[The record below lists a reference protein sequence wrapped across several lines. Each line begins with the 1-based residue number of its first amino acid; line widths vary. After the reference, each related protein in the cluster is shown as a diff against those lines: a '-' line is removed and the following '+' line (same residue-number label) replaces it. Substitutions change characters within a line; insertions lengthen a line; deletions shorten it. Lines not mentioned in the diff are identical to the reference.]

1 MKQRERTLSENGSL
15 SLSCFSMFFTMISSG
30 NPQTNRFMRLKG
42 IENMSNL
49 QKPESKKPSSLLG
62 RQPMEMRL
70 RALLVFTVCSVLALV
85 VVGRLFYLQVI
96 KHTHYKKLVLEQ
108 MLYETEITAARG
120 SITDRNGI
128 TLAANYTT
136 ERVFIDP
143 AYIAKADDPEEVREL
158 ISEKLA
164 EILELEYDFV
174 YAEASKSKYRDRTIK
189 KNVDKEITDKI
200 RSFMLEYQ
208 DVQFS
213 ESDDTVKLSMMI
225 HFAESTTRVYP
236 FGTLAS
242 HVIGF
247 CGNDGGLYGLE
258 YQYNSALSGT
268 SGKIMT
274 AQNGNHGS
282 MPYNYETYIDAENGA
297 NLVTTLDYNIQSYL
311 EKHLAEA
318 AIEGG
323 SKDRSCGIIM
333 NVKTG
338 EIYAMA
344 TYPYF
349 DLNHPRELPDYYDE
363 ILEDYANLYGADST
377 KYLTLKSELLFR
389 NWTNKCLTDTYEP
402 GSTSKIFTTSM
413 SLEEGLASLSD
424 TFTCTGGYMVSGW
437 HKPIQCHKRTGHG
450 VLDFAGALQQ
460 SCNPAMMQLAER
472 IGVTTY
478 GRYFQ
483 AFGLSSKTGIDLPG
497 EANSIYKPS
506 ENMSG
511 VDLAVYSFGQRYNV
525 TAIQQI
531 AAVAAVANGGTMVV
545 PHIVK
550 EIVDDNGNVLAN
562 FGTTAVR
569 QVVSKETAATISKI
583 LADGVSGDGGA
594 KNAYVQGYSVAAKTG
609 TTEKGTTGNKRIA
622 STVAYAPADDPEII
636 CIVIV
641 DEPTLGSR
649 YGSTNAAPYV
659 SKILADVLPYL
670 GIEPKYTD
678 EELAKLEI
686 KLPNYRGLSLN
697 EAIMRL
703 SEAGL
708 SYEIV
713 GTGTSVI
720 NQVPPASSTM
730 SKDNGVV
737 ILYTSEA
744 VSEKNAAVPNVI
756 GMTAAQANK
765 ALANAGFNIHLEG
778 ALNGSGAV
786 VMSQSIEAGTLA
798 PKGTVIT
805 VDIRHTNFTD

>member
-1 MKQRERTLSENGSL
+1 
-15 SLSCFSMFFTMISSG
+15 
-30 NPQTNRFMRLKG
+30 
-42 IENMSNL
+42 MSNSN
-49 QKPESKKPSSLLG
+49 KPESSKPSSILG
-62 RQPMEMRL
+62 RQSTEMRL
-70 RALLVFTVCSVLALV
+70 RALTVFFVCSVLALV
-85 VVGRLFYLQVI
+85 VVGRIFYLQVI
-96 KHTHYKKLVLEQ
+96 RHTNYKKLVLEQ

-120 SITDRNGI
+120 AITDRNGV

-143 AYIAKADDPEEVREL
+143 AYIAKADDPEAVREL
-158 ISEKLA
+158 ISEKLSQ
-164 EILELEYDFV
+164 ILELEYDFV
-174 YAEASKSKYRDRTIK
+174 YKEASKSKYRDRTIK
-189 KNVDKEITDKI
+189 KNVDKEITNKI
-200 RSFMLEYQ
+200 REFILEYQ
-208 DVQFS
+208 DVEFS
-213 ESDDTVKLSMMI
+213 STDDDVKLSKMI
-225 HFAESTTRVYP
+225 YFAGSTTRVYP
-236 FGTLAS
+236 FDSLAS

-258 YQYNSALSGT
+258 YQYNSVLSGT
-268 SGKIMT
+268 SGKIMA
-274 AQNGNHGS
+274 AQNGSHGS

-311 EKHLAEA
+311 EKHLEEA
-318 AIEGG
+318 ALNSECE
-323 SKDRSCGIIM
+323 SRACGVVM

-349 DLNHPRELPDYYDE
+349 NLNDPRVLPDYYDE
-363 ILEDYANLYGADST
+363 ILEDYAKLYGEDST
-377 KYLTLKSELLFR
+377 KYLSFKSELLFR

-402 GSTSKIFTTSM
+402 GSTSKIFTTSI

-424 TFTCTGGYMVSGW
+424 TFECTGGYLVSGW
-437 HKPIQCHKRTGHG
+437 HKPIQCHQRAGHG

-472 IGVTTY
+472 IGISTY
-478 GRYFQ
+478 GEYFK
-483 AFGLSSKTGIDLPG
+483 AFGLDSKTGIDLPG
-497 EANSIYKPS
+497 EASSIYKTP

-525 TAIQQI
+525 TAVQQI

-545 PHIVK
+545 PHVVK
-550 EIVDDNGNVLAN
+550 EIVDDDGNVIAS

-569 QVVSKETAATISKI
+569 QVISEETASTISKI

-609 TTEKGTTGNKRIA
+609 TTEKGTSGDKRIA
-622 STVAYAPADDPEII
+622 STVAYAPADDPEVI

-641 DEPTLGSR
+641 DEPTKGSR
-649 YGSTNAAPYV
+649 YGSTAAAPYV

-670 GIEPKYTD
+670 GIEPEYTD

-686 KLPNYRGLSLN
+686 SLPNYRGMSLD

-703 SEAGL
+703 SEAGIT
-708 SYEIV
+708 YEIV
-713 GTGTSVI
+713 GSGSSVI
-720 NQVPPASSTM
+720 DQVPPSKSTL
-730 SKDNGVV
+730 SKDNGIV
-737 ILYTSEA
+737 ILYTSETAEEKTA
-744 VSEKNAAVPNVI
+744 VVPNII

-786 VMSQSIEAGTLA
+786 VLYQSLEPGTVA

>member
-1 MKQRERTLSENGSL
+1 
-15 SLSCFSMFFTMISSG
+15 
-30 NPQTNRFMRLKG
+30 
-42 IENMSNL
+42 MSDFH
-49 QKPESKKPSSLLG
+49 KPESSKPASLLG
-62 RQPMEMRL
+62 RQSTQMRL
-70 RALLVFTVCSVLALV
+70 RALVVFSICSVLALV
-85 VVGRLFYLQVI
+85 VVGRIFYLQVI
-96 KHTHYKKLVLEQ
+96 RHTNYKKLVLEQ
-108 MLYETEITAARG
+108 MLYETEISAARG
-120 SITDRNGI
+120 TITDRNGVI
-128 TLAANYTT
+128 LASNYTT

-143 AYIAKADDPEEVREL
+143 AYIAKADNPESVRKL

-174 YAEASKSKYRDRTIK
+174 YGEASKSKYRDRTIK
-189 KNVDKEITDKI
+189 KNVDKEITNQI
-200 RSFMLEYQ
+200 REFILEYK
-208 DVQFS
+208 DVSFCETDNS
-213 ESDDTVKLSMMI
+213 VKLSKMI
-225 HFAESTTRVYP
+225 YFAESTTRVYP
-236 FGTLAS
+236 FDTLAA

-258 YQYNSALSGT
+258 YQYNQVLSGT

-274 AQNGNHGS
+274 AQNGSHGS

-311 EKHLAEA
+311 EKYLEEA
-318 AIEGG
+318 AIESGCE
-323 SKDRSCGIIM
+323 SRACGIIM
-333 NVKTG
+333 NIKTG

-349 DLNHPRELPDYYDE
+349 DLNNPRVLPDYYND
-363 ILEDYANLYGADST
+363 ILEDYAKLYGADST
-377 KYLTLKSELLFR
+377 KYLSLKSELLFR

-413 SLEEGLASLSD
+413 ALEEGLASLSD
-424 TFTCTGGYMVSGW
+424 TFACTGGYLVSGW

-472 IGVTTY
+472 IGISTY
-478 GRYFQ
+478 GQYFK
-483 AFGLSSKTGIDLPG
+483 AFGLDSKTGIDLPG
-497 EANSIYKPS
+497 EASSIYTPAES
-506 ENMSG
+506 MSG

-531 AAVAAVANGGTMVV
+531 VAVAAVANGGTMVV
-545 PHIVK
+545 PHVVK
-550 EIVDDNGNVLAN
+550 EIVDDNNNVLAS
-562 FGTTAVR
+562 FGTTAIR
-569 QVVSKETAATISKI
+569 QVISTETASTISKI

-609 TTEKGTTGNKRIA
+609 TTEKGTSGDKRIA
-622 STVAYAPADDPEII
+622 STVAYAPADDPEVI

-641 DEPTLGSR
+641 DEPTIGSR
-649 YGSTNAAPYV
+649 YGSTAAAPYV

-670 GIEPKYTD
+670 GIEPEYTD

-686 KLPNYRGLSLN
+686 SLPNYRGLSLD

-703 SEAGL
+703 SESGL

-713 GTGTSVI
+713 GTGTSVMDQI
-720 NQVPPASSTM
+720 PPAKSTL
-730 SKDNGVV
+730 SKDNGLV
-737 ILYTSEA
+737 ILYTSEITE
-744 VSEKNAAVPNVI
+744 EKNAVVPNII

-778 ALNGSGAV
+778 ALNGSGAT
-786 VMSQSIEAGTLA
+786 VMSQSIAAGTVA

-805 VDIRHTNFTD
+805 VDIRHTEFTD

>member
-1 MKQRERTLSENGSL
+1 
-15 SLSCFSMFFTMISSG
+15 
-30 NPQTNRFMRLKG
+30 MRLKG
-42 IENMSNL
+42 IENMSNTH
-49 QKPESKKPSSLLG
+49 KPESSKPASLLG
-62 RQPMEMRL
+62 RQSAEMKL
-70 RALLVFTVCSVLALV
+70 RALTVFFVCSVLALV
-85 VVGRLFYLQVI
+85 VIGRIFYLQVI
-96 KHTHYKKLVLEQ
+96 RHTNYKKLVLEQ

-120 SITDRNGI
+120 SITDRNGV

-143 AYIAKADDPEEVREL
+143 AYIAKSDNPEEVREL
-158 ISEKLA
+158 IAKKLSK
-164 EILELEYDFV
+164 ILDLEYDFV
-174 YAEASKSKYRDRTIK
+174 YAEANKSKYRDRTIK
-189 KNVDKEITDKI
+189 KNVEKEITNKI
-200 RSFMLEYQ
+200 REFILEYQ
-208 DVQFS
+208 DVSFS
-213 ESDDTVKLSMMI
+213 ETDKTVKLSKMI
-225 HFAESTTRVYP
+225 YFAESTTRVYP
-236 FGTLAS
+236 FDTLAA

-258 YQYNSALSGT
+258 YQYNQVLSGT

-311 EKHLAEA
+311 EKYLEEA
-318 AIEGG
+318 ALESGCE
-323 SKDRSCGIIM
+323 SRACGIVM

-349 DLNHPRELPDYYDE
+349 NLNNPRVLPDYYDE
-363 ILEDYANLYGADST
+363 ILSDYATLYGADST
-377 KYLTLKSELLFR
+377 QYLSFKSELLFR

-402 GSTSKIFTTSM
+402 GSTSKIFTTSIA
-413 SLEEGLASLSD
+413 LEENLASLSN
-424 TFTCTGGYMVSGW
+424 TFLCPGYHYVDGW
-437 HKPIQCHKRTGHG
+437 NKPIKCHKTTGHG
-450 VLDFAGALQQ
+450 MLDFAGALQQ
-460 SCNPAMMQLAER
+460 SCNPAMMQLAKL
-472 IGVTTY
+472 IGISTY
-478 GRYFQ
+478 GEYFK
-483 AFGLSSKTGIDLPG
+483 AFGLDSKTGIDLPG
-497 EANSIYKPS
+497 EANSIYKTP

-525 TAIQQI
+525 TAVQQI
-531 AAVAAVANGGTMVV
+531 AAVAAVANDGTMVV

-550 EIVDDNGNVLAN
+550 EIVDDDGNVIAS

-569 QVVSKETAATISKI
+569 QVISKETANTISKI

-622 STVAYAPADDPEII
+622 STVAYAPADDPEVI

-641 DEPTLGSR
+641 DEPTIGSR
-649 YGSTNAAPYV
+649 YGSTAAAPFV

-670 GIEPKYTD
+670 GIEPQYTD
-678 EELAKLEI
+678 EELATLEI
-686 KLPNYRGLSLN
+686 NLPNYRGLSVN

-708 SYEIV
+708 RYTIV
-713 GTGTSVI
+713 GTGSSVI
-720 NQVPPASSTM
+720 NQVPPSKSM
-730 SKDNGVV
+730 ISKDNGLV
-737 ILYTSEA
+737 ILYTSETA
-744 VSEKNAAVPNVI
+744 EEKTAIVPNVI
-756 GMTAAQANK
+756 GKTAAQANE
-765 ALANAGFNIHLEG
+765 ALTDAGFNIHLEG
-778 ALNGSGAV
+778 ALNGSGAI
-786 VMSQSIEAGTLA
+786 VMYQSIEAGTTA
-798 PKGTVIT
+798 PLGTVIT

>member
-1 MKQRERTLSENGSL
+1 
-15 SLSCFSMFFTMISSG
+15 
-30 NPQTNRFMRLKG
+30 MRLKG
-42 IENMSNL
+42 IEKMSNVH
-49 QKPESKKPSSLLG
+49 KPQSSKPASLLG
-62 RQPMEMRL
+62 RQPSEMKL
-70 RALLVFTVCSVLALV
+70 RALIVFTVCSVLALV
-85 VVGRLFYLQVI
+85 VIGRIFYLQVI
-96 KHTHYKKLVLEQ
+96 RHTHYKKLVLEQ
-108 MLYETEITAARG
+108 MLYETEIVGTRG
-120 SITDRNGI
+120 TITDRNGV
-128 TLAANYTT
+128 TLASNYTT

-143 AYIAKADDPEEVREL
+143 AYIAKADDPEAVRKL
-158 ISEKLA
+158 ISEKLS
-164 EILELEYDFV
+164 EILEVEYDFV
-174 YAEASKSKYRDRTIK
+174 YEEASKSKYRDRTIK

-200 RSFMLEYQ
+200 RSFMLEYK
-208 DVQFS
+208 
-213 ESDDTVKLSMMI
+213 DTVFCEKDSSVKLSMMI
-225 HFAESTTRVYP
+225 YFAESTTRVYP

-247 CGNDGGLYGLE
+247 CGSDGGLYGLE
-258 YQYNSALSGT
+258 YQYNKVLSGT

-274 AQNGNHGS
+274 AQNGSHGS

-297 NLVTTLDYNIQSYL
+297 NLVTTIDYNIQNYL
-311 EKHLAEA
+311 EKHLEEA

-323 SKDRSCGIIM
+323 SMDRSCGIIM

-349 DLNHPRELPDYYDE
+349 DLNNPREIPSYYDE
-363 ILEDYANLYGADST
+363 TLAEYAELYGENST
-377 KYLTLKSELLFR
+377 QYLTKKTEILFR
-389 NWTNKCLTDTYEP
+389 SWTNKCLTDTYEP

-424 TFTCTGGYMVSGW
+424 MFTCTGGYLVSGW

-450 VLDFAGALQQ
+450 TLDFAGALQQ

-472 IGVTTY
+472 IGTTTY
-478 GRYFQ
+478 GRYFS
-483 AFGLSSKTGIDLPG
+483 AFGLDSKTGIDLPG
-497 EANSIYKPS
+497 EASSIYTPA
-506 ENMSG
+506 ENMTG

-531 AAVAAVANGGTMVV
+531 VAVAAVANGGTMVV
-545 PHIVK
+545 PHVVK
-550 EIVDDNGNVLAN
+550 EIVDDDGNVLAS

-569 QVVSKETAATISKI
+569 QVISEETARTISKI

-609 TTEKGTTGNKRIA
+609 TTEKGTSGNKRIA
-622 STVAYAPADDPEII
+622 STVAYAPADDPEVVCII
-636 CIVIV
+636 IV
-641 DEPTLGSR
+641 DEPTKGSR

-659 SKILADVLPYL
+659 SKTLADVLPYL

-686 KLPNYRGLSLN
+686 QLPNYRGLSLD

-713 GTGTSVI
+713 GSGTSII
-720 NQVPPASSTM
+720 NQVPPAKSTL
-730 SKDNGVV
+730 SKDNGLV
-737 ILYTSEA
+737 ILYTSETA
-744 VSEKNAAVPNVI
+744 AEKNATVPNII
-756 GMTAAQANK
+756 GMTAAEANK

-778 ALNGSGAV
+778 ALNGSGAK
-786 VMSQSIEAGTLA
+786 VMSQSIEAGSVV

-805 VDIRHTNFTD
+805 VDIRHTEFTD

>member
-1 MKQRERTLSENGSL
+1 MPNSHNPGS
-15 SLSCFSMFFTMISSG
+15 S
-30 NPQTNRFMRLKG
+30 
-42 IENMSNL
+42 
-49 QKPESKKPSSLLG
+49 KPSSLFG
-62 RQPMEMRL
+62 RPSSQMRL
-70 RALLVFTVCSVLALV
+70 RALIVFTVCSVFALV
-85 VVGRLFYLQVI
+85 VIGRIFYLQVI
-96 KHTHYKKLVLEQ
+96 RHTHYKKLVLEQ

-120 SITDRNGI
+120 EITDRNGV

-143 AYIAKADDPEEVREL
+143 AYIAKADDPEYVREL
-158 ISEKLA
+158 ISEKLS
-164 EILELEYDFV
+164 EILEVEYDFV
-174 YAEASKSKYRDRTIK
+174 YAETGKSKYRDRTIK
-189 KNVDKEITDKI
+189 KNVEKEVTNKI
-200 RSFMLEYQ
+200 REFMLEYE
-208 DVQFS
+208 DVEFCAT
-213 ESDDTVKLSMMI
+213 DKDIKLSMMI
-225 HFAESTTRVYP
+225 YFAETTTRVYP
-236 FGTLAS
+236 FGSLAS

-247 CGNDGGLYGLE
+247 CGNDSGLYGLE
-258 YQYNSALSGT
+258 YQYNQALSGT
-268 SGKIMT
+268 SGKIM
-274 AQNGNHGS
+274 AAKNGKHGA

-297 NLVTTLDYNIQSYL
+297 NLVTTLDYKIQSYL
-311 EKHLAEA
+311 EKYLEEA
-318 AIEGG
+318 AIESG

-349 DLNHPRELPDYYDE
+349 DLNNPRTIPAYYDDV
-363 ILEDYANLYGADST
+363 LADYAKLYGADSA
-377 KYLTLKSELLFR
+377 KYLEKKTEILFR
-389 NWTNKCLTDTYEP
+389 SWTNKCLTDTYEP

-424 TFTCTGGYMVSGW
+424 RFTCTGGYLVQGW

-472 IGVTTY
+472 IGTTTY
-478 GRYFQ
+478 GKYFK
-483 AFGLSSKTGIDLPG
+483 AFGLDSKTGIDLPG
-497 EANSIYKPS
+497 EASSIYTPA
-506 ENMSG
+506 ENMTG

-545 PHIVK
+545 PHVVK
-550 EIVDDNGNVLAN
+550 EIVDNDGNVIAS

-569 QVVSKETAATISKI
+569 QVISEETASTISKI

-594 KNAYVQGYSVAAKTG
+594 KNAYVRGYSVAAKTG
-609 TTEKGTTGNKRIA
+609 TTEKGTSGTARIA
-622 STVAYAPADDPEII
+622 STVAYAPADDPEVI
-636 CIVIV
+636 CILIV
-641 DEPTLGSR
+641 DEPTIGSR
-649 YGSTNAAPYV
+649 YGSTAAAPFV
-659 SKILADVLPYL
+659 SKILTDVLPYL

-678 EELAKLEI
+678 EELAKMEI
-686 KLPNYRGLSLN
+686 SLPNYRGLSLD

-720 NQVPPASSTM
+720 NQVPPAKSTL
-730 SKDNGVV
+730 SKDNGLV
-737 ILYTSEA
+737 ILYTSETTE
-744 VSEKNAAVPNVI
+744 EKLGIVPNII
-756 GMTAAQANK
+756 GMTAAEANK

-786 VMSQSIEAGTLA
+786 VMSQSHAQGTMA

>member
-1 MKQRERTLSENGSL
+1 MPTSHNAD
-15 SLSCFSMFFTMISSG
+15 M
-30 NPQTNRFMRLKG
+30 
-42 IENMSNL
+42 
-49 QKPESKKPSSLLG
+49 QKPASILG
-62 RQPMEMRL
+62 RQPSEMKL
-70 RALLVFTVCSVLALV
+70 RALIVFSVCTVLTLV
-85 VVGRLFYLQVI
+85 VIGRLFYLQI
-96 KHTHYKKLVLEQ
+96 IQHTYYKKLVLEQ
-108 MLYETEITAARG
+108 MLYETEITASRG
-120 SITDRNGI
+120 TIMDRNGV

-136 ERVFIDP
+136 ERIFIDP
-143 AYIAKADDPEEVREL
+143 SNIAKSDNPESIRVL
-158 ISEKLA
+158 IAETLS
-164 EILELEYDFV
+164 EILEVEYDFV
-174 YAEASKSKYRDRTIK
+174 YTEANKSRYRDRTIK
-189 KNVDKEITDKI
+189 KNVPKETGDLI
-200 RSFMLEYQ
+200 RAFMVENKDL
-208 DVQFS
+208 VLS
-213 ESDDTVKLSMMI
+213 ETNKDLSLSDMI
-225 HFAESTTRVYP
+225 YFAESTTRVYP
-236 FGTLAS
+236 FGSLAS

-258 YQYNSALSGT
+258 YQYNQALSGT

-274 AQNGNHGS
+274 AKNGSNGS
-282 MPYNYETYIDAENGA
+282 MPYNYETYVDAENGA
-297 NLVTTLDYNIQSYL
+297 NIVTTIDYKIQSYL
-311 EKHLAEA
+311 EKHLEEA
-318 AIEGG
+318 AVESG

-349 DLNHPRELPDYYDE
+349 DLNNPRTIPSYYDE
-363 ILEDYANLYGADST
+363 TLADYAELYGADST
-377 KYLTLKSELLFR
+377 QYLSKKTEILFR
-389 NWTNKCLTDTYEP
+389 SWTNKCLTDTYEP

-424 TFTCTGGYMVSGW
+424 TFACTGGYLVSGW
-437 HKPIQCHKRTGHG
+437 NKPIQCHKRTGHG

-478 GRYFQ
+478 GKYFT
-483 AFGLSSKTGIDLPG
+483 AFGLDSKTGIDLPG
-497 EANSIYKPS
+497 EANSIYTSS
-506 ENMSG
+506 ENMSN

-531 AAVAAVANGGTMVV
+531 VAVAAVANGGTMVV
-545 PHIVK
+545 PHVVK
-550 EIVDDNGNVLAN
+550 EIVDNDGNVLVS

-569 QVVSKETAATISKI
+569 QVISEETATTISKI

-594 KNAYVQGYSVAAKTG
+594 KNAYVKGYSVAAKTG
-609 TTEKGTTGNKRIA
+609 TTEKGTSGNKRIA
-622 STVAYAPADDPEII
+622 STVAYAPADDPEVI
-636 CIVIV
+636 CILIV
-641 DEPTLGSR
+641 DEPTIGSR
-649 YGSTNAAPYV
+649 YGSTAAAPYV

-670 GIEPKYTD
+670 GIEPEYTD

-686 KLPNYRGLSLN
+686 NLPNYRGLSLD

-713 GTGTSVI
+713 GTGSSVI
-720 NQVPPASSTM
+720 SQVPPAKSEL
-730 SKDNGVV
+730 SKENGLV
-737 ILYTSEA
+737 ILYTSDTVTEKSA
-744 VSEKNAAVPNVI
+744 VVPNVI

-765 ALANAGFNIHLEG
+765 ALADAGFNIHLEG

-786 VMSQSIEAGTLA
+786 VMSQSLPQGTSA
-798 PKGTVIT
+798 AKGTVIT

>member
-1 MKQRERTLSENGSL
+1 
-15 SLSCFSMFFTMISSG
+15 
-30 NPQTNRFMRLKG
+30 MRLKG
-42 IENMSNL
+42 IEKMSNVH
-49 QKPESKKPSSLLG
+49 KPESSKPASLLG
-62 RQPMEMRL
+62 RQPSEMRL
-70 RALLVFTVCSVLALV
+70 RAFIVFTVCSVLALV
-85 VVGRLFYLQVI
+85 VIGRIFYLQVI
-96 KHTHYKKLVLEQ
+96 RHTHYKKLVLEQ
-108 MLYETEITAARG
+108 MLYETEIVGTRG
-120 SITDRNGI
+120 TITDRNGV
-128 TLAANYTT
+128 TLASNYTT
-136 ERVFIDP
+136 ERVFLDP
-143 AYIAKADDPEEVREL
+143 AYIAKADDPEAVRKL

-174 YAEASKSKYRDRTIK
+174 YGEASKSKYRDRTVK

-200 RSFMLEYQ
+200 RSFMLDYK
-208 DVQFS
+208 DVEFCATDKS
-213 ESDDTVKLSMMI
+213 VKLSMMI

-236 FGTLAS
+236 FGSLAA

-247 CGNDGGLYGLE
+247 CGSDGGLYGLE
-258 YQYNSALSGT
+258 FQYNKILSGT

-297 NLVTTLDYNIQSYL
+297 NLVTTIDYNIQSYL
-311 EKHLAEA
+311 EKHLEEA

-323 SKDRSCGIIM
+323 SMDRSCGIIM

-349 DLNHPRELPDYYDE
+349 DLNNPREIPSYYDKTLAE
-363 ILEDYANLYGADST
+363 YAELYGADST
-377 KYLTLKSELLFR
+377 QYLTKKTEVLFR
-389 NWTNKCLTDTYEP
+389 SWTNKCLTDTYEP

-413 SLEEGLASLSD
+413 SLEEGLASLAD
-424 TFTCTGGYMVSGW
+424 TFTCTGGYLVSGW
-437 HKPIQCHKRTGHG
+437 HKPIQCHNRNGHG
-450 VLDFAGALQQ
+450 TLDFAGALQQ

-472 IGVTTY
+472 IGTATY
-478 GRYFQ
+478 GQYFK
-483 AFGLSSKTGIDLPG
+483 AFGLDSKTGIDLPG
-497 EANSIYKPS
+497 EANSIYTPA
-506 ENMSG
+506 ENMTG

-550 EIVDDNGNVLAN
+550 EIVDDNGNVLAS

-569 QVVSKETAATISKI
+569 QVISEETARTISKI

-609 TTEKGTTGNKRIA
+609 TTEKGTSGTKRIA
-622 STVAYAPADDPEII
+622 STVAYAPADDPEVI
-636 CIVIV
+636 CIIIV
-641 DEPTLGSR
+641 DEPTIGSR
-649 YGSTNAAPYV
+649 YGSTAAAPYV
-659 SKILADVLPYL
+659 SKTLADVLPYL

-686 KLPNYRGLSLN
+686 QLPNYRGLSLD

-703 SEAGL
+703 TEAGL

-713 GTGTSVI
+713 GSGTSVI
-720 NQVPPASSTM
+720 NQIPPAKSTL
-730 SKDNGVV
+730 SKDNGLV
-737 ILYTSEA
+737 ILYTSEESA
-744 VSEKNAAVPNVI
+744 EKSSVVPNII

-778 ALNGSGAV
+778 ALNGSGAT
-786 VMSQSIEAGTLA
+786 VMSQSIEAGSVA

>member
-1 MKQRERTLSENGSL
+1 
-15 SLSCFSMFFTMISSG
+15 
-30 NPQTNRFMRLKG
+30 
-42 IENMSNL
+42 MSNYRKPDE
-49 QKPESKKPSSLLG
+49 QKPASILG
-62 RQPMEMRL
+62 RQPSEMKL
-70 RALLVFTVCSVLALV
+70 RALVVFSICTVLTLV
-85 VVGRLFYLQVI
+85 VIGRLFYLQI
-96 KHTHYKKLVLEQ
+96 IRHTHYRKLVLEQ
-108 MLYETEITAARG
+108 MLYETEISAYRG
-120 SITDRNGI
+120 TITDRNGI

-143 AYIAKADDPEEVREL
+143 SNIAKADDPDAVREL
-158 ISEKLA
+158 ISEKLS
-164 EILELEYDFV
+164 EILEVEYDFV
-174 YAEASKSKYRDRTIK
+174 YGETKKSKYRDRTIK
-189 KNVDKEITDKI
+189 KNVDKEVTNLI
-200 RSFMLEYQ
+200 RAFMVENKDL
-208 DVQFS
+208 
-213 ESDDTVKLSMMI
+213 KLSETDEKLSLSDMI
-225 HFAESTTRVYP
+225 YFSESTTRVYP

-258 YQYNSALSGT
+258 YQYNKALSGT
-268 SGKIMT
+268 SGKIMS
-274 AQNGNHGS
+274 AKNGASGS
-282 MPYNYETYIDAENGA
+282 MPYNYETYVDAENGA
-297 NLVTTLDYNIQSYL
+297 NLVTTLDYKIQSYL
-311 EKHLAEA
+311 EKYLEEA
-318 AIEGG
+318 AVESGCA
-323 SKDRSCGIIM
+323 SRACGIIM

-344 TYPYF
+344 TYPYY
-349 DLNHPRELPDYYDE
+349 DLNSPRTLPSYYDDV
-363 ILEDYANLYGADST
+363 LAAYAEKHGADSMQ
-377 KYLTLKSELLFR
+377 YLAYKSELLFSTW
-389 NWTNKCLTDTYEP
+389 NNKCLTDTYEP

-413 SLEEGLASLSD
+413 ALEENLASLGD
-424 TFTCTGGYMVSGW
+424 TFTCTGGYLVSGW
-437 HKPIQCHKRTGHG
+437 SKPIHCHKTTGHG

-472 IGVTTY
+472 IGVTMY
-478 GRYFQ
+478 GEYFR
-483 AFGLSSKTGIDLPG
+483 AFGLDSKTGIDLPG
-497 EANSIYKPS
+497 EAGSIYKPS
-506 ENMSG
+506 ENMSN

-525 TAIQQI
+525 TAVQQI

-545 PHIVK
+545 PHVVK
-550 EIVDDNGNVLAN
+550 EIVDNEGNVLAS

-569 QVVSKETAATISKI
+569 QVISEETADTISKI

-609 TTEKGTTGNKRIA
+609 TTEKGTSGNKRIA
-622 STVAYAPADDPEII
+622 STVAYAPADDPEVI
-636 CIVIV
+636 CLLIV
-641 DEPTLGSR
+641 DEPTIGSR
-649 YGSTNAAPYV
+649 YGSTVAAPYV

-670 GIEPKYTD
+670 GIEPEYTD

-686 KLPNYRGLSLN
+686 NLPNYRGLSLD

-713 GTGTSVI
+713 GTGNSIVAQI
-720 NQVPPASSTM
+720 PPAKSTL
-730 SKDNGVV
+730 SKDNGLV
-737 ILYTSEA
+737 ILYTSDVAE
-744 VSEKNAAVPNVI
+744 EKNATVPNVL

-786 VMSQSIEAGTLA
+786 VMTQSLAAGTVA

>member
-1 MKQRERTLSENGSL
+1 
-15 SLSCFSMFFTMISSG
+15 
-30 NPQTNRFMRLKG
+30 
-42 IENMSNL
+42 MSNSN
-49 QKPESKKPSSLLG
+49 KPESSKPSSILG
-62 RQPMEMRL
+62 RQSTEMRL
-70 RALLVFTVCSVLALV
+70 RALTVFFICSVLALV
-85 VVGRLFYLQVI
+85 VVGRIFYLQVI
-96 KHTHYKKLVLEQ
+96 RHTNYKKLVLEQ

-120 SITDRNGI
+120 SITDRNGV

-143 AYIAKADDPEEVREL
+143 AYIAKADDPEAVRKL
-158 ISEKLA
+158 ISEKLSK
-164 EILELEYDFV
+164 ILDVEYDFV
-174 YAEASKSKYRDRTIK
+174 YEETSKSKYRDRTIK
-189 KNVDKEITDKI
+189 KNVDKEITNKI
-200 RSFMLEYQ
+200 REFILDYK
-208 DVQFS
+208 DVEFCKT
-213 ESDDTVKLSMMI
+213 DDDVKLSKMI
-225 HFAESTTRVYP
+225 YFAESTTRVYP
-236 FGTLAS
+236 FDTLAS

-258 YQYNSALSGT
+258 YQYNSVLSGT
-268 SGKIMT
+268 SGKIMS
-274 AQNGNHGS
+274 AKNGSHGA

-311 EKHLAEA
+311 EKYLEEA
-318 AIEGG
+318 ALNSECE
-323 SKDRSCGIIM
+323 SRACGVIM

-349 DLNHPRELPDYYDE
+349 NLNEPRVLPDYYDE
-363 ILEDYANLYGADST
+363 ILADYAKLYGEDST
-377 KYLTLKSELLFR
+377 KYLSFKSELLFR

-402 GSTSKIFTTSM
+402 GSTSKIFTTSI

-424 TFTCTGGYMVSGW
+424 TFECTGGYLVSGW
-437 HKPIQCHKRTGHG
+437 HKPIQCHQRTGHG
-450 VLDFAGALQQ
+450 VLDFSGALQQ

-472 IGVTTY
+472 IGITTY
-478 GRYFQ
+478 GEYFK
-483 AFGLSSKTGIDLPG
+483 AFGLNSKTGIDLPG
-497 EANSIYKPS
+497 EANSIYKTP

-525 TAIQQI
+525 TAVQQI

-545 PHIVK
+545 PHVVK
-550 EIVDDNGNVLAN
+550 EIIDDDGNVIAS

-569 QVVSKETAATISKI
+569 QVISEETASTISKI
-583 LADGVSGDGGA
+583 LADGVAGDGGA

-609 TTEKGTTGNKRIA
+609 TTEKGTSGDKRIA
-622 STVAYAPADDPEII
+622 STVAYAPADDPEVI

-641 DEPTLGSR
+641 DEPTKGSR
-649 YGSTNAAPYV
+649 YGSTAAAPYV

-670 GIEPKYTD
+670 GIEPEYTD

-686 KLPNYRGLSLN
+686 SLPNYRGMSLD

-708 SYEIV
+708 TYEIV
-713 GTGTSVI
+713 GSGSSVI
-720 NQVPPASSTM
+720 DQVPPSKSTL
-730 SKDNGVV
+730 SKDNGLV

-744 VSEKNAAVPNVI
+744 AEEKTAVVPNII

-786 VMSQSIEAGTLA
+786 VLYQSLDAGTVA

>member
-1 MKQRERTLSENGSL
+1 
-15 SLSCFSMFFTMISSG
+15 
-30 NPQTNRFMRLKG
+30 MRLKG
-42 IENMSNL
+42 IEKMSNVH
-49 QKPESKKPSSLLG
+49 KPESSKPASLLG
-62 RQPMEMRL
+62 RQPSEMKL
-70 RALLVFTVCSVLALV
+70 RALIVFTVCSVLALV
-85 VVGRLFYLQVI
+85 VIGRIFYLQVI
-96 KHTHYKKLVLEQ
+96 RHTHYKKLVLEQ
-108 MLYETEITAARG
+108 MLYETEISAARG
-120 SITDRNGI
+120 VITDRNGV

-136 ERVFIDP
+136 ERVFLDP
-143 AYIAKADDPEEVREL
+143 AYIAKADDPEYVRKL
-158 ISEKLA
+158 ISEKLS
-164 EILELEYDFV
+164 EILEVEYDFV
-174 YAEASKSKYRDRTIK
+174 YGEASKSKYRDRTIK
-189 KNVDKEITDKI
+189 KNVEKEITDKI
-200 RSFMLEYQ
+200 RAFILEHK
-208 DVQFS
+208 DTVFC
-213 ESDDTVKLSMMI
+213 ESDKDVTLSMMI
-225 HFAESTTRVYP
+225 HFAETTTRVYP
-236 FGTLAS
+236 FGTLAA

-258 YQYNSALSGT
+258 YQYNKALSGT

-274 AQNGNHGS
+274 AQNGKHGA

-297 NLVTTLDYNIQSYL
+297 NLVTTIDYNIQSYL
-311 EKHLAEA
+311 EKHLEEA

-323 SKDRSCGIIM
+323 SMDRSCGIIM

-349 DLNHPRELPDYYDE
+349 DLNNPRDIPSYYDKTLAEYAARYGDNSVQYLEKKTE
-363 ILEDYANLYGADST
+363 IL
-377 KYLTLKSELLFR
+377 FR
-389 NWTNKCLTDTYEP
+389 SWTNKCLTDTYEP

-424 TFTCTGGYMVSGW
+424 SFTCTGGYLVSGW

-450 VLDFAGALQQ
+450 TLDFAGALQQ

-472 IGVTTY
+472 IGTSTY
-478 GRYFQ
+478 GKYFK
-483 AFGLSSKTGIDLPG
+483 AFGLDSKTGIDLPG
-497 EANSIYKPS
+497 EASSIYTPA
-506 ENMSG
+506 ENMTG

-550 EIVDDNGNVLAN
+550 EIVDDNGNVIAS

-569 QVVSKETAATISKI
+569 QVISEETADTISKI

-609 TTEKGTTGNKRIA
+609 TTEKGTSGTKRIA
-622 STVAYAPADDPEII
+622 STVAYAPSDDPEVVCII
-636 CIVIV
+636 IV
-641 DEPTLGSR
+641 DEPTIGSR
-649 YGSTNAAPYV
+649 YGSTAAAPYV
-659 SKILADVLPYL
+659 AKTLADVLPYL

-686 KLPNYRGLSLN
+686 QLPNYRGLSLD

-703 SEAGL
+703 SEAGF
-708 SYEIV
+708 SFEIV

-720 NQVPPASSTM
+720 NQVPPAKSTL
-730 SKDNGVV
+730 SKDNGLV

-744 VSEKNAAVPNVI
+744 VEEKNAVVPNI
-756 GMTAAQANK
+756 LGMTAAQANK

-778 ALNGSGAV
+778 ALNGSGAIV
-786 VMSQSIEAGTLA
+786 TSQSIEAGNIA

>member
-1 MKQRERTLSENGSL
+1 
-15 SLSCFSMFFTMISSG
+15 
-30 NPQTNRFMRLKG
+30 
-42 IENMSNL
+42 MSNFHNTDN
-49 QKPESKKPSSLLG
+49 QKPASILG
-62 RQPMEMRL
+62 RQPSEMKL
-70 RALLVFTVCSVLALV
+70 RALIVFSVCTVFTLV
-85 VVGRLFYLQVI
+85 VIGRLFYLQI
-96 KHTHYKKLVLEQ
+96 IRHTYYKTLVLEQ
-108 MLYETEITAARG
+108 MLYETEIVAARG
-120 SITDRNGI
+120 SITDRNGV

-136 ERVFIDP
+136 ERIFIDP
-143 AYIAKADDPEEVREL
+143 SNIAKADDPEAVRAM
-158 ISEKLA
+158 ISEKLS
-164 EILELEYDFV
+164 EILEVEYDFV
-174 YAEASKSKYRDRTIK
+174 YAESKKSKYRDRTIK
-189 KNVDKEITDKI
+189 KNVPKETGNLI
-200 RSFMLEYQ
+200 REFIVENKDL
-208 DVQFS
+208 VLS
-213 ESDDTVKLSMMI
+213 ETNTKLKLSDMI
-225 HFAESTTRVYP
+225 YFAETTTRVYP

-258 YQYNSALSGT
+258 YQYNTVLSGI

-274 AQNGNHGS
+274 AKDGNNGS
-282 MPYNYETYIDAENGA
+282 MPYNYETYVDAQNGA
-297 NLVTTLDYNIQSYL
+297 NIVTTLDYKIQSYL
-311 EKHLAEA
+311 EKYVEEA
-318 AIEGG
+318 ALESG
-323 SKDRSCGIIM
+323 SQDRTCGIIM

-349 DLNHPRELPDYYDE
+349 DLNNPRVIPSYYDG
-363 ILEDYANLYGADST
+363 ILEEYAELYGADST
-377 KYLTLKSELLFR
+377 QYLAKKTEILFR
-389 NWTNKCLTDTYEP
+389 SWTNKCLTDTYEP

-413 SLEEGLASLSD
+413 SLEEGLASLTD
-424 TFTCTGGYMVSGW
+424 TFACTGGYLVSGW

-472 IGVTTY
+472 IGITMY
-478 GRYFQ
+478 GKYFK
-483 AFGLSSKTGIDLPG
+483 AFGLDSKTGIDLPG
-497 EANSIYKPS
+497 EAGSIYTPA
-506 ENMSG
+506 ENMST

-545 PHIVK
+545 PHMVK
-550 EIVDDNGNVLAN
+550 EIVDNDGNVLAS

-569 QVVSKETAATISKI
+569 QVISEETAATISKI

-609 TTEKGTTGNKRIA
+609 TTEKGTSGNKRIA

-636 CIVIV
+636 CLLIV
-641 DEPTLGSR
+641 DEPTIGSR
-649 YGSTNAAPYV
+649 YGSTAAAPYV

-670 GIEPKYTD
+670 GIEPEYTD

-686 KLPNYRGLSLN
+686 NLPNYRGLSLD

-708 SYEIV
+708 SYQIV
-713 GTGTSVI
+713 GTGTSII
-720 NQVPPASSTM
+720 NQVPPAKSTL
-730 SKDNGVV
+730 SKDNGLV
-737 ILYTSEA
+737 ILYTSETAEEKTA
-744 VSEKNAAVPNVI
+744 VVPDVM

-765 ALANAGFNIHLEG
+765 TLTDAGFNIHLEG
-778 ALNGSGAV
+778 ALNGSGAI
-786 VMSQSIEAGTLA
+786 VMSQSLPKGTVA
-798 PKGTVIT
+798 AKGTVIT

>member
-1 MKQRERTLSENGSL
+1 
-15 SLSCFSMFFTMISSG
+15 
-30 NPQTNRFMRLKG
+30 
-42 IENMSNL
+42 MSNFH
-49 QKPESKKPSSLLG
+49 KPESSKPASLLG
-62 RQPMEMRL
+62 RQSTEMRF
-70 RALLVFTVCSVLALV
+70 RALIVFFICSVLALV
-85 VVGRLFYLQVI
+85 VVGKIFYLQVI
-96 KHTHYKKLVLEQ
+96 RHTDYKKLVLEQ

-120 SITDRNGI
+120 TITDRNGV

-143 AYIAKADDPEEVREL
+143 AYIAKADDPEAVREL

-164 EILELEYDFV
+164 EILDVEYDFV
-174 YAEASKSKYRDRTIK
+174 YGEASKSKYRDRTIK
-189 KNVDKEITDKI
+189 KNVEKEVTNKI
-200 RSFMLEYQ
+200 REFILEYK
-208 DVQFS
+208 DVSFC
-213 ESDDTVKLSMMI
+213 ESDKDIKLSKMI
-225 HFAESTTRVYP
+225 YFAGSTTRVYP
-236 FGTLAS
+236 FDSLAA

-258 YQYNSALSGT
+258 YQYNQILSGT

-274 AQNGNHGS
+274 AQNGSHGS

-311 EKHLAEA
+311 EKHLEEA
-318 AIEGG
+318 AVEGG
-323 SKDRSCGIIM
+323 SVSRSCGIVM

-349 DLNHPRELPDYYDE
+349 NLNNPRVLPDYYDDM
-363 ILEDYANLYGADST
+363 LEEYAEKYGENST
-377 KYLTLKSELLFR
+377 QYLSYKSELLFR

-413 SLEEGLASLSD
+413 ALEEGFASLSD
-424 TFTCTGGYMVSGW
+424 TFTCTGGYLVSGW

-472 IGVTTY
+472 IGISTY
-478 GRYFQ
+478 GEYFK
-483 AFGLSSKTGIDLPG
+483 AFGLDSKTGIDLPG
-497 EANSIYKPS
+497 EANSIYKTP

-550 EIVDDNGNVLAN
+550 EIVDDDGNVIAS

-569 QVVSKETAATISKI
+569 QVISEETATTISKI

-594 KNAYVQGYSVAAKTG
+594 KNAYVKGYSVAAKTG
-609 TTEKGTTGNKRIA
+609 TTEKGTSGNKRIA
-622 STVAYAPADDPEII
+622 STVAYAPADDPEVI

-641 DEPTLGSR
+641 DEPTKGSR

-670 GIEPKYTD
+670 GIEPQYTD

-686 KLPNYRGLSLN
+686 NLPNYRGLSLD

-708 SYEIV
+708 TYEIV
-713 GTGTSVI
+713 GSGTSVI
-720 NQVPPASSTM
+720 DQVPPAKSTL
-730 SKDNGVV
+730 SKDNGLV

-744 VSEKNAAVPNVI
+744 TDEKTAIVPNVL

-778 ALNGSGAV
+778 ALNGSGAI
-786 VMSQSIEAGTLA
+786 VMSQSIEAGSLA
-798 PKGTVIT
+798 PKGSVIT